1 MASGDTDKTE
11 KPTPKKL
18 REARKEGNVARSQDV
33 SAWVGLLAASVIM
46 PALGSKAADD
56 LQTLVFSAMTVMK
69 DPTADRAVAILGD
82 GLRASLMIFL
92 PLGALT
98 VLVAV
103 AATGMQGGLHLASK
117 KIKPKFSHL
126 SLIKGAKR
134 LFGPMALWEAVKV
147 VVKTTVLGVV
157 LWAVVSRVA
166 PQLIGLSAAPL
177 SAALSTTGSAVLTLV
192 RASIVAG
199 LVMAVAD
206 YVVQK
211 RRVDKQLRMSKH
223 EVKQEMKQSEG
234 DPLLK
239 GAVRSR
245 QMAMSRNR
253 MMADIAQ
260 ADVVVVNP
268 THVAVA
274 LRYEPGKGAPRVV
287 AKGAGAV
294 AAAIRARATEHRVP
308 MVEDVP
314 LARALHAACD
324 IGQEVPAE
332 LYGAVAQVLAF
343 VMSLRSRGAAAGIHR
358 PPALTTRAP
367 V

>member
-1 MASGDTDKTE
+1 VASGDSDKTE

-18 REARKEGNVARSQDV
+18 REARKEGNIARSQDV
-33 SAWVGLLAASVIM
+33 SAWLGLLAISAIV
-46 PALGSKAADD
+46 PALGRKAADD
-56 LQTLVFSAMTVMK
+56 LQSLLVSAMAVMK
-69 DPTADRAVAILGD
+69 DPTSDRAVKLLGD
-82 GLRASLMIFL
+82 GLHDSLMIWL

-103 AATGMQGGLHLASK
+103 AATGMQGGLHIASK
-117 KIKPKFSHL
+117 RIKPKFSNL

-134 LFGPMALWEAVKV
+134 LFGLMAMWEAVKIL
-147 VVKTTVLGVV
+147 VKTAVLGIV
-157 LWAVVSRVA
+157 LWAVISRIA
-166 PQLIGLSAAPL
+166 PELVGLAAAPL
-177 SAALSTTGSAVLTLV
+177 GATLSTTGSAVLTLV

-206 YVVQK
+206 YLVQK

-223 EVKQEMKQSEG
+223 EVKREMKQSEG

-239 GAVRSR
+239 GAIRSR

-274 LRYEPGKGAPRVV
+274 LRYEPGKGAPRVL

-294 AAAIRARATEHRVP
+294 AAAIRERANEHRVP
-308 MVEDVP
+308 MVEDIP
-314 LARALHAACD
+314 LARALHAACE

-343 VMSLRSRGAAAGIHR
+343 VMSLRSRGAAAGLHR
-358 PPALTTRAP
+358 PPSLTNRRP
-367 V
+367 

>member
-1 MASGDTDKTE
+1 VAAGDSDKTE
-11 KPTPKKL
+11 KPTPKKI
-18 REARKEGNVARSQDV
+18 RDARKEGTVARSQDV
-33 SAWVGLLAASVIM
+33 AAWLGLLAASVIV
-46 PALGSKAADD
+46 PFLGRRASDD
-56 LQTLVFSAMTVMK
+56 LQTLWFSAMTVMK
-69 DPTADRAVAILGD
+69 DPTAERATHLLGD
-82 GLRASLMIFL
+82 GLHDALMIWL
-92 PLGALT
+92 PLGGLT
-98 VLVAV
+98 AIVAV
-103 AATGMQGGLHLASK
+103 ASTGMQGGVHIASK
-117 KIKPKFSHL
+117 KIKPKFSNL

-134 LFGPMALWEAVKV
+134 LFGLMALWEAVKV
-147 VVKTTVLGVV
+147 LVKTLVLGVV
-157 LWAVVSRVA
+157 LWAVISRIA
-166 PQLIGLSAAPL
+166 PELIGLSAAPL
-177 SAALSTTGSAVLTLV
+177 GATLSTTGSAILTLV

-206 YVVQK
+206 YLVQK

-294 AAAIRARATEHRVP
+294 AAAIRERATEHRVP

-343 VMSLRSRGAAAGIHR
+343 VMSLRSRGAAAGLHR
-358 PPALTTRAP
+358 PPALTARTG
-367 V
+367 

>member
-1 MASGDTDKTE
+1 MASGDSDKTE

-18 REARKEGNVARSQDV
+18 REARKEGNIARSQDV
-33 SAWVGLLAASVIM
+33 SAWLGLLAISAIV
-46 PALGSKAADD
+46 PALGRRAAGD
-56 LQTLVFSAMTVMK
+56 LQTLLLAGMAIMK
-69 DPTADRAVAILGD
+69 DPTSERAVSLLGD
-82 GLRASLMIFL
+82 GLRDSLMIWL
-92 PLGALT
+92 PVGALA

-103 AATGMQGGLHLASK
+103 AATGMQGGLHIASK
-117 KIKPKFSHL
+117 KIKPKFSNL

-134 LFGPMALWEAVKV
+134 LFGLMAMWEAVKIL
-147 VVKTTVLGVV
+147 VKTAVLGIV
-157 LWAVVSRVA
+157 LWAVVSRIA
-166 PQLIGLSAAPL
+166 PELVGLAAAPL
-177 SAALSTTGSAVLTLV
+177 GATLSTTGSAVLTLV

-206 YVVQK
+206 YIVQK
-211 RRVDKQLRMSKH
+211 KRVDKQLRMSKH
-223 EVKQEMKQSEG
+223 EVKREMKQSEG
-234 DPLLK
+234 DPMLK

-245 QMAMSRNR
+245 QLAMSRNR

-274 LRYEPGKGAPRVV
+274 LRYEPGKGAPRVL

-294 AAAIRARATEHRVP
+294 AAAIRERATEHRVP
-308 MVEDVP
+308 MVEDIP
-314 LARALHAACD
+314 LARALHAACE

-343 VMSLRSRGAAAGIHR
+343 VMSLRSRGAAAGLHR
-358 PPALTTRAP
+358 PPALTTRRT
-367 V
+367 

>member
-1 MASGDTDKTE
+1 MASGDSDKTE

-33 SAWVGLLAASVIM
+33 SAWLGLLAASVIL
-46 PALGSKAADD
+46 PILGRKAADV
-56 LQTLVFSAMTVMK
+56 LETLLFTGMTVMK
-69 DPTADRAVAILGD
+69 DPTPERAVAMLGD
-82 GLRASLMIFL
+82 GLHGAFMIWL
-92 PLGALT
+92 PLGGVT

-103 AATGMQGGLHLASK
+103 VATGMQGGIHAATK
-117 KIKPKFSHL
+117 KVKPKFSHL

-134 LFGPMALWEAVKV
+134 LFGLMALWEAVKV
-147 VVKTTVLGVV
+147 LVKTAALGIV

-166 PQLIGLSAAPL
+166 PDLVGLSAAPL
-177 SAALSTTGSAVLTLV
+177 GATLSTTGSAVLTLV

-223 EVKQEMKQSEG
+223 EIKQEMKQSEG

-253 MMADIAQ
+253 MMSDIAQ

-294 AAAIRARATEHRVP
+294 AAAIRERATEHRVP
-308 MVEDVP
+308 MVEDIP
-314 LARALHAACD
+314 LARALHAACE

-358 PPALTTRAP
+358 PPALTARAG
-367 V
+367 

>member
-1 MASGDTDKTE
+1 MASGDSDKTE
-11 KPTPKKL
+11 KPTPKKIK
-18 REARKEGNVARSQDV
+18 EARKEGTVARSQDV
-33 SAWVGLLAASVIM
+33 SAWLGLLAASVILPM
-46 PALGSKAADD
+46 LGRKAAD
-56 LQTLVFSAMTVMK
+56 LLETLLFTGMTIMK
-69 DPTADRAVAILGD
+69 DPTPERAVKLLGD
-82 GLRASLMIFL
+82 GLHGALLVWL
-92 PLGALT
+92 PLGGLT

-103 AATGMQGGLHLASK
+103 AATGMQGGVHMATK
-117 KIKPKFSHL
+117 KLKPKFSHL
-126 SLIKGAKR
+126 SLLKGVKR
-134 LFGPMALWEAVKV
+134 LFGLMALWEALKILI
-147 VVKTTVLGVV
+147 KTAALGIVLY
-157 LWAVVSRVA
+157 AVISRTA
-166 PQLIGLSAAPL
+166 PELITLGAAPL
-177 SAALSTTGSAVLTLV
+177 QATLATTGSAVLTLV

-199 LVMAVAD
+199 LIMAVAD

-223 EVKQEMKQSEG
+223 EIKREMKQSEG

-239 GAVRSR
+239 GALRSK

-294 AAAIRARATEHRVP
+294 AAAIRERATEHRVP

-314 LARALHAACD
+314 LARALHAACE

-358 PPALTTRAP
+358 PPALTTRAG
-367 V
+367 